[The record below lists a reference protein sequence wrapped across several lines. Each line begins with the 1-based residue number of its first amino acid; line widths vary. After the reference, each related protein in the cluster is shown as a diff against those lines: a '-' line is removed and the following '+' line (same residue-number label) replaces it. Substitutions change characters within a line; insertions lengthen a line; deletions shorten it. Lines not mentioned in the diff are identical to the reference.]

1 MSETS
6 TTPITS
12 TTPGRVR
19 RVTSSFGVVGMISL
33 TILLALVVLALV
45 APTIWGESARRQ
57 DVPSSFL
64 PAGGDHLLG
73 TDGLGRDILARTL
86 VGTSTSL
93 GLALLSVLVAAVIA
107 VPLGAALGTVGGRTG
122 RWGATGIDISLS
134 LPDLL
139 LAVVIV
145 TLVGTSGRGAALAVG
160 LAFTPYLLRVTFVL
174 ASSVTRREFVQAGR
188 LLGVSR
194 RRLMRSYILPNV
206 ADTLVVSLLSLFG
219 ECLIA
224 VSALSFLGLGVQE
237 PGTDWGS
244 QLTTGVKD
252 FYLSPAA
259 ALAPTVMIAI
269 TGLTLALFADAV
281 AHAMNPLEHRRR
293 NS

>member
-1 MSETS
+1 MSAAS
-6 TTPITS
+6 S
-12 TTPGRVR
+12 VAAR
-19 RVTSSFGVVGMISL
+19 RARRIGSSFGVVGVVS
-33 TILLALVVLALV
+33 TVILLTLVVLAVV
-45 APTIWGESARRQ
+45 APFIWGDSARQQ
-57 DVPSSFL
+57 DVPNSFL
-64 PAGGDHLLG
+64 PAGGEHLLG
-73 TDGLGRDILARTL
+73 TDGLGRDVLARTL
-86 VGTSTSL
+86 VGTSMSL
-93 GLALLSVLVAAVIA
+93 GLALVSVVIAAGIA

-145 TLVGTSGRGAALAVG
+145 TLVGTSGIGAALAVG

-237 PGTDWGS
+237 PATDWGS

-259 ALAPTVMIAI
+259 ALAPTLMIAV

-281 AHAMNPLEHRRR
+281 AHLMNPVENRRR
-293 NS
+293 NP